1 MVTSSID
8 KLVRI
13 WDEAGAL
20 TKAMKDHREI
30 VYTARWNR
38 EGNIIATLSNDKK
51 IIVSLHFKSLL

>member
-51 IIVSLHFKSLL
+51 IIVSLN